1 MKQNSTEGVERARKK
16 YEDLEEMVR
25 EKAQSFI
32 QEILEEEL
40 SDFLGREKSA
50 RRKERVDEVEGY
62 RNGYGKPR
70 RLGLMNGTIVLRR
83 PRLRKAEGFESKI
96 LPLFKRHSQEL
107 REALPELY
115 LHGLAQGDFE
125 LALRGLLG
133 EGAPLSAAS
142 IQRLKAQWQVEYEQW
157 KRQDLSGLE
166 VVYQW
171 ADGLYVKAGL
181 EKDKGALL
189 VVIGALTNG
198 QKVLLACE
206 SGYRE
211 SKESWLE
218 VLRGLISRGLNLG
231 RLTIADGHLGIWSA
245 LGEIH
250 PKGQEQ
256 RCWNHKITNVLD
268 AFPKRMRPEVADAL
282 KPIPYAP
289 SREECE
295 RLRDTFLH
303 RYRKEYPKAA
313 EKLLT
318 DWERMVTFYSFP
330 QEHWVHLRTT
340 NVIESPFSVIRLR
353 TDAAKRFKKVEN
365 ATTMIWKVLR
375 VAEKRFRILKG
386 FWLLPN
392 VYAEKQVEKTGLV
405 TENKTLQRM
414 VA

>member
-1 MKQNSTEGVERARKK
+1 MRQNTTNGVERASGK
-16 YEDLEEMVR
+16 YTDLEELVR
-25 EKAQSFI
+25 GKAQSFI

-40 SDFLGREKSA
+40 REFLGRGKSA
-50 RRKERVDEVEGY
+50 RRKEGIDEAEGY
-62 RNGYGKPR
+62 RNGHGKPR
-70 RLGLMNGTIVLRR
+70 RLGLMNGTIILRR
-83 PRLRKAEGFESKI
+83 PRLRKAAGFESKI
-96 LPLFKRHSQEL
+96 LPLFKRHSREL
-107 REALPELY
+107 GETLPALY

-157 KRQDLSGLE
+157 ERQDLSGLE

-211 SKESWLE
+211 SKESWLG
-218 VLRGLISRGLNLG
+218 VLRGLTSRGLKLG

-250 PKGQEQ
+250 PEGREQ

-268 AFPKRMRPEVADAL
+268 AFPQRIRPEAADAL
-282 KPIPYAP
+282 KQIPYAP

-295 RLRDTFLH
+295 RLRDAFL
-303 RYRKEYPKAA
+303 RCYRKEYPKAA

-318 DWERMVTFYSFP
+318 DWERMVTFYAFP
-330 QEHWVHLRTT
+330 REHWVHLRTT

-353 TDAAKRFKKVEN
+353 IDAAKRFKKIEN
-365 ATTMIWKVLR
+365 ATAMIWKVLR
-375 VAEKRFRILKG
+375 VAEKNFRLLKG
-386 FWLLPN
+386 YWLLPD
-392 VYAEKQVEKTGLV
+392 VYEGKWVEQTNPV